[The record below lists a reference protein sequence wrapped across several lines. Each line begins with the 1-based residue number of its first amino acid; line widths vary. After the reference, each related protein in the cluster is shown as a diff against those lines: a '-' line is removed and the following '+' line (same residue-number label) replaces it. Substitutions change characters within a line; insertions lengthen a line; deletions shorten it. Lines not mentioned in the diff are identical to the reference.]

1 MNSDFKSH
9 VVSRLTLDRRKQHID
24 IPNRYQAQFISR
36 SSGRP
41 HNSSIRIIQDVHK
54 MAELATRLDTHP
66 PHAFL
71 SARPIQN
78 FDELRRD
85 LESSMLRLRADPQYR
100 HARAWIMLIDFQED
114 DSYIIEPFRRQ
125 LLDMF
130 KYEYNWEIARYSI
143 GGALRISTIEQ
154 EVADAICNFSSE
166 SIVPGGFV
174 CFYISGRVLR
184 TQQGGCTIC
193 GHNSMILN
201 AESSG
206 LSWDSLMESI
216 RQTFGEG
223 NRRLVILDSC
233 TPATAYLE
241 PRGFEMISAS
251 YWETAG
257 GVPPPCMFLQAVVE
271 AVRSNGFLTA
281 IQLVSLLY
289 HTDAVRSGKAMPVY
303 KNNSWFFRQSSA
315 MIHGMQPGAIMERA
329 QGGAHSFTRPLVF
342 VLVKVHV
349 GAIHSCREFV
359 VKMPLELWLGL
370 VDKPGY
376 MFTRCC
382 LRHPSVA
389 PLLTSNLG
397 LLSRRLQFRLSTTCR
412 LASGCRFE
420 GPNAVDDFER
430 TTASERLPSTLIIM
444 LRLLLAAYLLGF
456 SFRDRRV
463 DAANSIDGQP
473 PNKLAAACPNYATYA
488 SVPHPPLSTGKLAL
502 PFQRPDPQCRTF
514 SSQEIERVI
523 KEVTSKMKDPDLA
536 RLFENAFPSTTDTTV
551 KFHTTGKD
559 NGLVRTDGFHY
570 ARDEGAWEGPQ
581 SFITTGD
588 IVAEWLRDS
597 TNQLRPYLSLAKKDP
612 AIFDLVLG
620 AINTQSE
627 YVIESPYC
635 NAFQPPPISKLPVS
649 SNGQDDTVHPVYE
662 PSAVFECKYELDSL
676 AHFLALAND
685 FYHHTASTKFANQR
699 WLLAIETVLDVLTK
713 QSRPTF
719 DPETGAYVRNDYTF
733 QRTTNVGTETLG
745 LQGVGNPLNGGTGLV
760 RSAFRPSDDVTILG
774 FFIPANAMISV
785 ELGRTSKILQAVGK
799 ASLAKTV
806 QKWSEQIRAGVLEH
820 GVVKHKKYGKVFAYE
835 VDGYGSSILMDDA
848 NLPSLLALPIM
859 GFCDAKDIVYQNTR
873 KMILDRHGNP
883 YFLSGKEF
891 QGIGGLRNAWP
902 MSVLMQAQ
910 TSDNDDEIKQC
921 LDLVLK
927 SSRLGLVHESV
938 DVDHVRQYTRSWF
951 AWANGVFAVT
961 ILDLAKRKPHLI
973 FGPGAAPYV
982 MMSLIY
988 ARNRC
993 DDLPWYTGRVTWHE
1007 ASTTVQP
1014 EEASDSDTLPRPP
1027 STDRAYDVSSTA
1039 TDQSAPRLALALRPA
1054 GESAISRLPARTGGP
1069 GLYGPDRGYQPLR
1082 EALASWLGRQF
1093 GVEPEAE
1100 RICITGGASQSL
1112 ACILQSFT
1120 DPTLTR
1126 AVWIVEPCYHLA
1138 CGIFEDAGF
1147 GARLRAAP
1155 GDGEGVDVDGLER
1168 RMTEM
1173 DNEVMP
1179 QLKVRQ
1185 PLPALSLALCV
1196 DGNKP
1201 LKVPGPTRKSY
1212 KHVIYCVATC
1222 SNPSGITMSLRRRES
1237 LIRLA
1242 RAHDALII
1250 SDDVYDFL
1258 TWPLQGDARPGAPS
1272 LPRLC
1277 DIDLA
1282 SSDSLFGNAVSN
1294 GSFSKM
1300 VGPGM
1305 RTGWV
1310 EGSTAFVR
1318 GLGDTASTLSG
1329 GAPSQFCAAVLA
1341 DLVMNGQLEM
1351 HIEDQLRPS
1360 LQRRH
1365 RIITDAVREHLSPL
1379 GITTRDDE
1387 DWYGGYFVWLSATTT
1402 TPLPPPR
1409 LIAEAA
1415 MRDAN
1420 LVIGPGTM
1428 FEVRG
1433 DDRRT
1438 RFEAEIRLCFA
1449 LGLLLKRMRE
1459 DKKYYDD
1466 LRATFSKGANLDE
1479 YK

>member
-1 MNSDFKSH
+1 
-9 VVSRLTLDRRKQHID
+9 
-24 IPNRYQAQFISR
+24 
-36 SSGRP
+36 
-41 HNSSIRIIQDVHK
+41 
-54 MAELATRLDTHP
+54 
-66 PHAFL
+66 
-71 SARPIQN
+71 
-78 FDELRRD
+78 
-85 LESSMLRLRADPQYR
+85 
-100 HARAWIMLIDFQED
+100 
-114 DSYIIEPFRRQ
+114 
-125 LLDMF
+125 
-130 KYEYNWEIARYSI
+130 
-143 GGALRISTIEQ
+143 
-154 EVADAICNFSSE
+154 
-166 SIVPGGFV
+166 
-174 CFYISGRVLR
+174 
-184 TQQGGCTIC
+184 
-193 GHNSMILN
+193 
-201 AESSG
+201 
-206 LSWDSLMESI
+206 
-216 RQTFGEG
+216 
-223 NRRLVILDSC
+223 
-233 TPATAYLE
+233 
-241 PRGFEMISAS
+241 
-251 YWETAG
+251 
-257 GVPPPCMFLQAVVE
+257 
-271 AVRSNGFLTA
+271 
-281 IQLVSLLY
+281 
-289 HTDAVRSGKAMPVY
+289 
-303 KNNSWFFRQSSA
+303 
-315 MIHGMQPGAIMERA
+315 
-329 QGGAHSFTRPLVF
+329 
-342 VLVKVHV
+342 
-349 GAIHSCREFV
+349 
-359 VKMPLELWLGL
+359 
-370 VDKPGY
+370 
-376 MFTRCC
+376 
-382 LRHPSVA
+382 
-389 PLLTSNLG
+389 
-397 LLSRRLQFRLSTTCR
+397 
-412 LASGCRFE
+412 
-420 GPNAVDDFER
+420 
-430 TTASERLPSTLIIM
+430 M
-444 LRLLLAAYLLGF
+444 LRLLLAACLLGL
-456 SFRDRRV
+456 SFRDKRV
-463 DAANSIDGQP
+463 DAANSREGQTS
-473 PNKLAAACPNYATYA
+473 NKFAAACPNYATYA

-523 KEVTSKMKDPDLA
+523 KEVTSRMKDPDLA
-536 RLFENAFPSTTDTTV
+536 RLFENTFPSTTDTTV

-649 SNGQDDTVHPVYE
+649 SNGQDDAVHPIYE

-685 FYHHTASTKFANQR
+685 FYDHTASTKFANQR
-699 WLLAIETVLDVLTK
+699 WLLAVETVLDVLTK

-745 LQGVGNPLNGGTGLV
+745 LSGVGNPLNGGTGLV
-760 RSAFRPSDDVTILG
+760 RSAFRPSDDATILG

-848 NLPSLLALPIM
+848 NFPSLLALPIM
-859 GFCDAKDIVYQNTR
+859 GFCDAKDSVYQSTR
-873 KMILDRHGNP
+873 KMILDRQGNP

-891 QGIGGLRNAWP
+891 QGIGGPHIGLRNAWP

-910 TSDNDDEIKQC
+910 TSDNDDEIKKC

-973 FGPGAAPYV
+973 FGPGAAPPTAP
-982 MMSLIY
+982 MTSPPRRLINLL
-988 ARNRC
+988 RGWPSPSV
-993 DDLPWYTGRVTWHE
+993 LPAGLLSAACQRVL
-1007 ASTTVQP
+1007 ADP
-1014 EEASDSDTLPRPP
+1014 D
-1027 STDRAYDVSSTA
+1027 SSTPVL
-1039 TDQSAPRLALALRPA
+1039 Q
-1054 GESAISRLPARTGGP
+1054 
-1069 GLYGPDRGYQPLR
+1069 YGPDRGYQPLR
-1082 EALASWLGRQF
+1082 EALASWLGRRY

-1120 DPTLTR
+1120 DPSFTR

-1155 GDGEGVDVDGLER
+1155 GDEEGVDVDGLER

-1179 QLKVRQ
+1179 QVKPQ
-1185 PLPALSLALCV
+1185 
-1196 DGNKP
+1196 P

-1258 TWPLQGDARPGAPS
+1258 TWPLQGDARSGALIP
-1272 LPRLC
+1272 PRLC

-1282 SSDSLFGNAVSN
+1282 SSDNPFGNAVSN
-1294 GSFSKM
+1294 GSFSKI

-1329 GAPSQFCAAVLA
+1329 GAASQFCAAVLA
-1341 DLVMNGQLEM
+1341 DLVMNGELER

-1365 RIITDAVREHLSPL
+1365 RNIMDSIRKHLAPL
-1379 GITTRDDE
+1379 GITARDDE
-1387 DWYGGYFVWLSATTT
+1387 AWYGGYFVWLSATTK
-1402 TPLPPPR
+1402 TPLPPPK

-1433 DDRRT
+1433 DDRRK

-1449 LGLLLKRMRE
+1449 WEEEDALVEGVERLGLLLKRMRD
-1459 DKKYYDD
+1459 DKEYYDD
-1466 LRATFSKGANLDE
+1466 LLATFSKGANLDE

>member
-1 MNSDFKSH
+1 
-9 VVSRLTLDRRKQHID
+9 
-24 IPNRYQAQFISR
+24 
-36 SSGRP
+36 
-41 HNSSIRIIQDVHK
+41 
-54 MAELATRLDTHP
+54 
-66 PHAFL
+66 
-71 SARPIQN
+71 
-78 FDELRRD
+78 
-85 LESSMLRLRADPQYR
+85 
-100 HARAWIMLIDFQED
+100 
-114 DSYIIEPFRRQ
+114 
-125 LLDMF
+125 
-130 KYEYNWEIARYSI
+130 
-143 GGALRISTIEQ
+143 
-154 EVADAICNFSSE
+154 
-166 SIVPGGFV
+166 
-174 CFYISGRVLR
+174 
-184 TQQGGCTIC
+184 
-193 GHNSMILN
+193 
-201 AESSG
+201 
-206 LSWDSLMESI
+206 
-216 RQTFGEG
+216 
-223 NRRLVILDSC
+223 
-233 TPATAYLE
+233 
-241 PRGFEMISAS
+241 
-251 YWETAG
+251 
-257 GVPPPCMFLQAVVE
+257 
-271 AVRSNGFLTA
+271 
-281 IQLVSLLY
+281 
-289 HTDAVRSGKAMPVY
+289 
-303 KNNSWFFRQSSA
+303 
-315 MIHGMQPGAIMERA
+315 
-329 QGGAHSFTRPLVF
+329 
-342 VLVKVHV
+342 
-349 GAIHSCREFV
+349 
-359 VKMPLELWLGL
+359 
-370 VDKPGY
+370 
-376 MFTRCC
+376 
-382 LRHPSVA
+382 
-389 PLLTSNLG
+389 
-397 LLSRRLQFRLSTTCR
+397 
-412 LASGCRFE
+412 
-420 GPNAVDDFER
+420 
-430 TTASERLPSTLIIM
+430 M
-444 LRLLLAAYLLGF
+444 LRLLLAACLLGL
-456 SFRDRRV
+456 SFRDKRV
-463 DAANSIDGQP
+463 DAANSRDGQSQ
-473 PNKLAAACPNYATYA
+473 NNLAAACPNYATYA

-514 SSQEIERVI
+514 TSQEIERVI

-551 KFHTTGKD
+551 KFHTVGKD
-559 NGLVRTDGFHY
+559 SGLVRTDGFHY

-685 FYHHTASTKFANQR
+685 FYDHTASTKFANQR
-699 WLLAIETVLDVLTK
+699 WLLAVETVIDVLTK

-719 DPETGAYVRNDYTF
+719 DQETGAYVRNDYTF

-745 LQGVGNPLNGGTGLV
+745 LQGVGNPLNAGTGLV
-760 RSAFRPSDDVTILG
+760 RSAFRPSDDATILG
-774 FFIPANAMISV
+774 FFIPANAMMSV
-785 ELGRTSKILQAVGK
+785 ELGRTSKILHEIGK

-820 GVVKHKKYGKVFAYE
+820 GVVRHKKYGKVFAYE

-848 NLPSLLALPIM
+848 NFPSLLALPIM
-859 GFCDAKDIVYQNTR
+859 GFCDVKDSTYQSTR
-873 KMILDRHGNP
+873 KMILDRQGNP

-891 QGIGGLRNAWP
+891 QGIGGPHIGLRNAWP

-910 TSDNDDEIKQC
+910 TTDNDEEIKKC
-921 LDLVLK
+921 LDLVLR
-927 SSRLGLVHESV
+927 SSGLGLVHESV

-982 MMSLIY
+982 VMNRLNRRLPISASQRSSL
-988 ARNRC
+988 
-993 DDLPWYTGRVTWHE
+993 TVT
-1007 ASTTVQP
+1007 AT
-1014 EEASDSDTLPRPP
+1014 RPLILHP
-1027 STDRAYDVSSTA
+1027 STAQMTSPPRRLINLLRGWPSPSVLPASLLSGACQRVLADPESSTPVL
-1039 TDQSAPRLALALRPA
+1039 Q
-1054 GESAISRLPARTGGP
+1054 
-1069 GLYGPDRGYQPLR
+1069 YGPDRGYQPLR
-1082 EALASWLGRQF
+1082 EALASWLGRQY
-1093 GVEPEAE
+1093 GVESEPE

-1120 DPTLTR
+1120 DPHITR

-1147 GARLRAAP
+1147 GGRLRAAP
-1155 GDGEGVDVDGLER
+1155 GDEEGVDVDGLEKR
-1168 RMTEM
+1168 ITEM

-1179 QLKVRQ
+1179 SRKVSQ
-1185 PLPALSLALCV
+1185 PFPPICLLQ
-1196 DGNKP
+1196 P
-1201 LKVPGPTRKSY
+1201 LKVSGPTRKSY

-1258 TWPLQGDARPGAPS
+1258 TWPLQGDARPGAPFP
-1272 LPRLC
+1272 PRLC

-1282 SSDSLFGNAVSN
+1282 SSDSPFGNAVSN
-1294 GSFSKM
+1294 GSFSKI

-1310 EGSTAFVR
+1310 EASTAFVR

-1329 GAPSQFCAAVLA
+1329 GAPSQFCAAVLT
-1341 DLVMNGQLEM
+1341 DLVLNGQLER

-1365 RIITDAVREHLSPL
+1365 RILMDAIREHLAPL
-1379 GITTRDDE
+1379 GITARDDE

-1402 TPLPPPR
+1402 PLPPPK

-1449 LGLLLKRMRE
+1449 WEEEDALVQGVQRLGLLLKRMRE
-1459 DKKYYDD
+1459 DRKYYDD
-1466 LRATFSKGANLDE
+1466 LQATFSKGASLDE